1 MTKRLEMYRCEICG
15 NLVQVIL
22 EGEGELVCC
31 GKPMILLNAK
41 DKDAEGLEKHIPVF
55 RKTEDGKLEIR
66 VGSVPHPMSK
76 EHYIMFIETI
86 SDDKSQVYL
95 GYLQPEMEAKI
106 LAENITG
113 NVTAREYCNIH
124 GLWEGKSD
132 K

>member
-41 DKDAEGLEKHIPVF
+41 DEDAEGLEKHIPVF

-95 GYLQPEMEAKI
+95 RYLQPEMEAKI
-106 LAENITG
+106 LAENITW